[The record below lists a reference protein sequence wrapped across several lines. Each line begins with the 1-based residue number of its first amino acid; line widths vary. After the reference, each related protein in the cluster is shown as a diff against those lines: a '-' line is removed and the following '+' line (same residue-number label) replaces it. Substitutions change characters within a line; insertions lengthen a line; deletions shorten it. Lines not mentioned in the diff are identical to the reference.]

1 MVVAEADVGT
11 VVAVAVVVVELL
23 PPGTAAVVAVVVG
36 LLLLGTA
43 AAAVVVGGPPA
54 GIVELEVEEVH
65 LETVEVVHLGTV
77 LAGVLVLGIG
87 LEPVDVAGA
96 PDLGIAV
103 GVAAVEIGLAGV
115 EVEGGLPGTG
125 PVEPHLVDTAE
136 G

>member
-1 MVVAEADVGT
+1 VVVAGADVGT
-11 VVAVAVVVVELL
+11 VVAVAVVVVGLL
-23 PPGTAAVVAVVVG
+23 PPGTAAAAAVVG
-36 LLLLGTA
+36 ELLLLGTA
-43 AAAVVVGGPPA
+43 AAVVAGEPPA

-103 GVAAVEIGLAGV
+103 GVAAVGTGLAGV
-115 EVEGGLPGTG
+115 EVEGGLPGTV
-125 PVEPHLVDTAE
+125 PVELHLVDTAE